1 MRKKYK
7 VYDNK
12 EQKLIIS
19 FAIGGRCM
27 ASYTAISDVGLSL
40 MNILQSNLVPEP
52 IDNKEKIA
60 LCSPADKGDLK
71 LTLYL
76 YNIEEGGE
84 YRKNEMIKL
93 PNGNLK
99 YPPNSFSLYYL
110 MTAYSSGDLKNRALD
125 EHKILGRAIQ
135 VLNDNAILKG
145 DLLLGNLKNI
155 DSEIRINTKNLT
167 YDEMTRIWNF
177 HDVPYSLSIA
187 FRVGPVEIDSNR
199 VRIVKRVVESNI
211 HTMKNG
217 ENR

>member
-1 MRKKYK
+1 
-7 VYDNK
+7 
-12 EQKLIIS
+12 
-19 FAIGGRCM
+19 M

-40 MNILQSNLVPEP
+40 VNLLQEKLVPEP

-84 YRKNEMIKL
+84 YRKNDMIKL
-93 PNGNLK
+93 PSGDLK
-99 YPPNSFSLYYL
+99 YPPSSFSLYYL
-110 MTAYSSGDLKNRALD
+110 MTAYSSGDLKNRAID

-135 VLNDNAILKG
+135 VLSDNSILKG
-145 DLLLGNLKNI
+145 DLLKGNLK
-155 DSEIRINTKNLT
+155 DAHSEIRINTKNLT

-177 HDVPYSLSIA
+177 HDVPYSLSIG

-199 VRIVKRVVESNI
+199 IRKVKRVVETNI
-211 HTMKNG
+211 HTLRNG
-217 ENR
+217 DSE